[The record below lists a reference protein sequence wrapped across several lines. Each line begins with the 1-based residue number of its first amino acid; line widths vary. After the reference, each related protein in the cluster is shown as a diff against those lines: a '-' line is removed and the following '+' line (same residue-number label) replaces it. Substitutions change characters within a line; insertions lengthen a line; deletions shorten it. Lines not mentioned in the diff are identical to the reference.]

1 MYNFWW
7 NVNTINEIY
16 SIGDDSVVELKV
28 VYGKT
33 SKGDF
38 CVKEEKQSYIQMD
51 EIMKRL
57 FSLQK
62 NI

>member
-1 MYNFWW
+1 M
-7 NVNTINEIY
+7 
-16 SIGDDSVVELKV
+16 VELKV